1 MQKKGGYQMKI
12 IDFEL
17 KGNVVRFTLGADDCD
32 DYWGDDWDD
41 VPYEHN
47 AGPVYDE
54 FVTGYA
60 TIYFP
65 FSYEVMAPESDW
77 HYRQNSPF
85 CKKDFKDRKAPCL
98 VAVQRNSDFNCYEE
112 HCYSID
118 ALRNDSKKFYFG
130 DKMEPGEYRFTGLV
144 AVWDDQFNE

>member
-1 MQKKGGYQMKI
+1 MKI

-17 KGNVVRFTLGADDCD
+17 KGNVVRFALGADNCN

-54 FVTGYA
+54 FITGYA
-60 TIYFP
+60 TIYFS

-85 CKKDFKDRKAPCL
+85 CKKDFKDKKLL
-98 VAVQRNSDFNCYEE
+98 VLQLFKEVLILIVTKSIVILLTLFAMIQKSSTSEIKWSQENTDSQVQQLYGTINLMSN
-112 HCYSID
+112 H
-118 ALRNDSKKFYFG
+118 LKN
-130 DKMEPGEYRFTGLV
+130 
-144 AVWDDQFNE
+144 